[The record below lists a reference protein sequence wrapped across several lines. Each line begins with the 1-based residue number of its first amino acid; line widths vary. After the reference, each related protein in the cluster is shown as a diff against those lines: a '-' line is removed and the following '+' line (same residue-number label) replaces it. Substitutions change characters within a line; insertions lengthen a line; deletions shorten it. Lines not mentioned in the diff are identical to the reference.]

1 MQVVDA
7 AISESVFNML
17 EGCVPEYTEQG
28 YNRPPSGSTISGA
41 PARHRMRLLTWKSWI
56 IRKLHDEQKG
66 EKQVESGNSKVPQ
79 GRHPEWRHSIGCNL
93 VVCVNERVLI
103 EGSLHGQ
110 VWSRQ
115 PPSRRVM
122 GGM

>member
-41 PARHRMRLLTWKSWI
+41 PAKHRMRLLIQKRWM
-56 IRKLHDEQKG
+56 IRRLHDEQKG
-66 EKQVESGNSKVPQ
+66 DKQVKVGTAKAPK
-79 GRHPEWRHSIGCNL
+79 GSIMN
-93 VVCVNERVLI
+93 
-103 EGSLHGQ
+103 
-110 VWSRQ
+110 
-115 PPSRRVM
+115 
-122 GGM
+122 GGA

>member
-41 PARHRMRLLTWKSWI
+41 PAKHAMHPIWLNDPHTVMMRS
-56 IRKLHDEQKG
+56 RE
-66 EKQVESGNSKVPQ
+66 VSM
-79 GRHPEWRHSIGCNL
+79 
-93 VVCVNERVLI
+93 
-103 EGSLHGQ
+103 
-110 VWSRQ
+110 WSVT
-115 PPSRRVM
+115 S
-122 GGM
+122 

>member
-41 PARHRMRLLTWKSWI
+41 PAKHRMCLLIQKRWMIRRL
-56 IRKLHDEQKG
+56 HGNQKG
-66 EKQVESGNSKVPQ
+66 GKQVESGNIQALQ
-79 GRHPEWRHSIGCNL
+79 GRHYD
-93 VVCVNERVLI
+93 
-103 EGSLHGQ
+103 
-110 VWSRQ
+110 
-115 PPSRRVM
+115 
-122 GGM
+122 GGAQ